1 MLLPLLVSTPP
12 TPLPA
17 TSVAYPRVPSVMAS
31 EVVYGAV
38 NAPGWVMP
46 VAAACAGL
54 IPVSFLAIVKGAGA
68 PAGAVKAGIDSSA
81 LRARDRLFAIANR
94 HRDLGRRLRR
104 EGAPPA
110 ILASAG
116 DTSVRRRSLAT
127 AGDH

>member
-17 TSVAYPRVPSVMAS
+17 TSVAYSRVPSVTAS

-38 NAPGWVMP
+38 NAPAWVMP

-54 IPVSFLAIVKGAGA
+54 IPVSFLAISKGAGA

-104 EGAPPA
+104 E
-110 ILASAG
+110 
-116 DTSVRRRSLAT
+116 
-127 AGDH
+127 

>member
-1 MLLPLLVSTPP
+1 MLLPLLVTPP

-17 TSVAYPRVPSVMAS
+17 TSMAYPRVPSVMAS
-31 EVVYGAV
+31 ELVYGAV

-46 VAAACAGL
+46 VAAACSGL
-54 IPVSFLAIVKGAGA
+54 IPVSFLLFSAGA
-68 PAGAVKAGIDSSA
+68 PAGAVKARIDSSA

-104 EGAPPA
+104 ECAPPT

-116 DTSVRRRSLAT
+116 NTSVRRRS
-127 AGDH
+127 H

>member
-54 IPVSFLAIVKGAGA
+54 IPVSFVAIAKGAGA

-104 EGAPPA
+104 E
-110 ILASAG
+110 
-116 DTSVRRRSLAT
+116 
-127 AGDH
+127 